1 MNALSALNTTNFV
14 EQPALSASE
23 VLAGEERVSSSTQ
36 YKFTSLQTAKN
47 DVHGIHTGQLVGC
60 QVYNPQDK
68 VIAGFWLVTAAI
80 EVALPRGAN
89 IHKLLR
95 GTGIFEDAITHDL
108 MISINQYNA
117 LLTNVQAQ
125 TKGNDVGFLLGSALA
140 TTWKTSPLF
149 ALSSFDNTSDI
160 IRTLMSEQC
169 FRWCMAPLV
178 YNRQYELDEHLLW
191 IPEATIPSEKL
202 KIFTLEIIF
211 SCLFSLLKQITG
223 QRVPLMFT
231 FNTSRPRNIADFETH
246 LGLRVS
252 FNQPVTGIWLNKAY
266 FDTASDVSVDKQKS
280 AHEQTSTLRQGMSLT
295 DFVRS
300 NVFSNVNCGL
310 ADIAEYLGVSTAT
323 LKRKLKEHGTNYRL
337 LSEEVMRNKAI
348 VLLSLQKLTNEQAS
362 AQMDMSD
369 LPNFRRTIKR
379 LTGKTPSELRTISN
393 C

>member
-1 MNALSALNTTNFV
+1 MNALSALSTTNFV
-14 EQPALSASE
+14 EQSAQPASE

-36 YKFTSLQTAKN
+36 YKFTSLQTARN
-47 DVHGIHTGQLVGC
+47 YVHTEQLDGS

-68 VIAGFWLVTAAI
+68 VIAGFWLVTTAI

-149 ALSSFDNTSDI
+149 ALSSFENTSDI
-160 IRTLMSEQC
+160 IHALMCEQS
-169 FRWCMAPLV
+169 FRWCIAPLV

-191 IPEATIPSEKL
+191 VPEATIRNEKL
-202 KIFTLEIIF
+202 KVFVIEIFF
-211 SCLFSLLKQITG
+211 SCLFSLLKQVTG
-223 QRVPLMFT
+223 QRVPLAFT
-231 FNTSRPRNIADFETH
+231 FNASRPRNIADFETH
-246 LGLRVS
+246 LGLRIS

-266 FDTASDVSVDKQKS
+266 LASVSDVLVDKQISTHK
-280 AHEQTSTLRQGMSLT
+280 QTSTLGQGMSLT
-295 DFVRS
+295 DFVRN

-310 ADIAEYLGVSTAT
+310 ADIANYLGVSTAT

>member
-1 MNALSALNTTNFV
+1 MNALGALNTANFA
-14 EQPALSASE
+14 EHAALPASEASAS
-23 VLAGEERVSSSTQ
+23 EERVSLFTQ
-36 YKFTSLQTAKN
+36 HEFTSSQTENN
-47 DVHGIHTGQLVGC
+47 DVYTAQLNDSH
-60 QVYNPQDK
+60 VYNHQDK
-68 VIAGFWLVTAAI
+68 VIAGFWLVTAVL
-80 EVALPRGAN
+80 EVAVPRGAN

-108 MISINQYNA
+108 MISINQYTA
-117 LLTNVQAQ
+117 LLNNVQAQ
-125 TKGNDVGFLLGSALA
+125 TKGNDVGFLIGSALA

-149 ALSSFDNTSDI
+149 VLSSFDNTSDI
-160 IRTLMSEQC
+160 IHTLMSEQC

-191 IPEATIPSEKL
+191 IPETTISSEKL

-223 QRVPLMFT
+223 QRVPLTFT
-231 FNTSRPRNIADFETH
+231 FNASRPRNIADFETH
-246 LGLRVS
+246 LGLRIS
-252 FNQPVTGIWLNKAY
+252 FNQPVTGMWLDKAY
-266 FDTASDVSVDKQKS
+266 LATASGVLVDKQ
-280 AHEQTSTLRQGMSLT
+280 TSVHKQTLRLGQGTSLT
-295 DFVRS
+295 DFVRN

-310 ADIAEYLGVSTAT
+310 VDIADCLGVSTAT

-337 LSEEVMRNKAI
+337 LSEEVLRNKAI

-379 LTGKTPSELRTISN
+379 LTGKTPSELRTT
-393 C
+393 